1 MGVGGVATRR
11 KLHYYIN
18 CTLST
23 IGIGFS
29 FFVVGWVNHEN
40 SVLVGGIG
48 FVLSLALL
56 AGSAIRSYL
65 DDRKG

>member
-1 MGVGGVATRR
+1 MATSR
-11 KLHYYIN
+11 KLHYYVN
-18 CTLST
+18 CTLSA

-40 SVLVGGIG
+40 SLLVGGIG

-56 AGSAIRSYL
+56 AGSAIRMYM
-65 DDRKG
+65 DDRKSG